1 MSAPF
6 LLVLRIGLTLS
17 LYAFISWA
25 LFMLWRSLREQSQ
38 VLATRKTPS
47 ITLSIL
53 AENAEALNKEFN
65 QPEITI
71 GRDPHCEISLE
82 SETVSALHARLTYHH
97 GQWWLD
103 DLDSTNGTTL
113 NQETMTTPTVVISG
127 DTIGCGNTRINIL
140 LGKDKISSPTEQI

>member
-97 GQWWLD
+97 GQW
-103 DLDSTNGTTL
+103 
-113 NQETMTTPTVVISG
+113 
-127 DTIGCGNTRINIL
+127 
-140 LGKDKISSPTEQI
+140 